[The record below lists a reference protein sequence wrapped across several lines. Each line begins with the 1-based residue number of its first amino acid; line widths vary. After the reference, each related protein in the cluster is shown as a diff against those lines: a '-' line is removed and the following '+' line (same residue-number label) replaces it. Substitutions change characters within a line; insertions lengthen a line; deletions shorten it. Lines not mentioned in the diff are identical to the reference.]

1 MVICP
6 PFTAIYAMAQAV
18 RIIYGGSVAPTHTEA
33 LLVSPEVDGP
43 AATHQGRRAETF
55 VQIVRHIAAAKAGR

>member
-1 MVICP
+1 
-6 PFTAIYAMAQAV
+6 MAQAV